1 MKKTSLLQTLL
12 QGITTATIARL
23 IFIISQVGFLKKTLL
38 LGVSRNFED
47 KPNNTNSNSVVEL
60 NSFYGT
66 STVTVGLGHN
76 PNCSKIQ
83 QDMIPENAP
92 DYRNSDN
99 LSVDD
104 EFSLRKSLE
113 NLKGFRIVH
122 LNITSIPKHI
132 DKLRIYLIKKP
143 VDILSINETRLDE
156 SISNDEVGIPGY
168 NLFRKDRNR
177 LGGVAIYT
185 SGVTEIDRGGVAIY
199 TRNILNVVERYQ
211 FVPNGQHYRGDL
223 Y

>member
-177 LGGVAIYT
+177 FG
-185 SGVTEIDRGGVAIY
+185 GGVAIY
-199 TRNILNVVERYQ
+199 TRNILNVVERSQ
-211 FVPNGQHYRGDL
+211 FVPDTIEAVCIKLQKLQNLKQNLFY
-223 Y
+223 